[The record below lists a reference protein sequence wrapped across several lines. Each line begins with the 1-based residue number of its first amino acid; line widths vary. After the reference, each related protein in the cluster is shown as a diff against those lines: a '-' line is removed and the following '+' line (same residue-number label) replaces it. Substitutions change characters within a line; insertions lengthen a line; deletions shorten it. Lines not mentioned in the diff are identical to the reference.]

1 MKALWELALR
11 SWQSPLHPCPP
22 PNRHP
27 AIWTCVITEGQRRT
41 PSHPH
46 LLQGRA
52 GGPGAWGW
60 GRGRH
65 RKSRRQGSKETVTDP
80 E

>member
-27 AIWTCVITEGQRRT
+27 AIWTCVITEGQRLPPPT
-41 PSHPH
+41 HTSC
-46 LLQGRA
+46 RA
-52 GGPGAWGW
+52 GPGGGEEADTESHGD
-60 GRGRH
+60 
-65 RKSRRQGSKETVTDP
+65 KEARRL
-80 E
+80 